1 MIRRAAIDIGHADGT
16 GARGHGHEEH
26 ALCAVIGKRLHNQLL
41 AHDIYADIIDYP
53 DLPNGE
59 DLRRTAAA
67 ANAGDYD
74 LGVSLHCDASASP
87 AAHGAHVC
95 YISTA
100 GRALAT
106 AIAGRLCRLMPG
118 RADHIVRRDDLYIL
132 RHTRPVWVLVECG
145 FVTSSIDSQLLSRC
159 PETIAREIAL
169 GIEAYLATLP

>member
-1 MIRRAAIDIGHADGT
+1 MIRRVAIDIGHADGT
-16 GARGHGHEEH
+16 GARGNGHEEH
-26 ALCAVIGKRLHNQLL
+26 ALCTVIGTCLHNLL
-41 AHDIYADIIDYP
+41 MVHDIYADIIDYP
-53 DLPNGE
+53 DVDNSE

-67 ANAGDYD
+67 ANKGDYD

-95 YISTA
+95 YLSTA
-100 GRALAT
+100 GRDLAT
-106 AIAGRLCRLMPG
+106 AIAARLCRLMPG

-132 RHTRPVWVLVECG
+132 RHTRPVWSLIECG
-145 FVTSSIDSQLLSRC
+145 FVTSSIDSQILYRC